1 MYNPQLETFLCVAEC
16 GSFNKAA
23 EKLFISPP
31 AVIKQINLLEEN
43 LDLQL
48 FVRTHR
54 GLQLTEAGKSL
65 VQDAKYI
72 IQYCKDSVTRAK
84 NVMKKSEDIIRI
96 GTSSMTPAQVL
107 VDLWPKLQEDQ
118 ATLYGTTTMLGG
130 YAEGKVGQLPTVM
143 STPPRADWVNPTGKA
158 MGNFIVA
165 VDPQGQLAYSGLSIE
180 KKGRPAAHVIEA
192 LTEQVAPEYLS
203 YLQNQGV
210 SYLFAG
216 EKRLNCTLLLE
227 KLHRLFGIN
236 KLMLAGGGIVNGSFL
251 AENLVDELSLVIAP
265 VADGG
270 NGVSSFTQVDFLPSW
285 PPTAFHL
292 KEVQTVVPNVL
303 WVRYTRP

>member
-1 MYNPQLETFLCVAEC
+1 MERPFVVCHMLTSLDGKIDGAFFGVPETVPAIKAYGELR
-16 GSFNKAA
+16 SFY
-23 EKLFISPP
+23 
-31 AVIKQINLLEEN
+31 
-43 LDLQL
+43 
-48 FVRTHR
+48 
-54 GLQLTEAGKSL
+54 G
-65 VQDAKYI
+65 
-72 IQYCKDSVTRAK
+72 C
-84 NVMKKSEDIIRI
+84 
-96 GTSSMTPAQVL
+96 
-107 VDLWPKLQEDQ
+107 Q

-143 STPPRADWVNPTGKA
+143 PALPQADWVNPAGKA

-165 VDPQGQLAYSGLSIE
+165 VDPKGELAYSLPTIE
-180 KKGRPAAHVIEA
+180 KKGRPAAYVIEA

-216 EKRLNCTLLLE
+216 KKRLNCTLLLE
-227 KLHRLFGIN
+227 KLRRLFGID

-270 NGVSSFTQVDFLPSW
+270 NGVSSFAQADFLPSW
-285 PPTAFHL
+285 PPAVFQL
-292 KEVQTVVPNVL
+292 KKAETVAPDVL
-303 WVRYTRP
+303 WLRYTRP

>member
-1 MYNPQLETFLCVAEC
+1 MEHPFVVCHMLTSLDGKIDGTFFGVPETVPAIKAYGELR
-16 GSFNKAA
+16 SFY
-23 EKLFISPP
+23 
-31 AVIKQINLLEEN
+31 
-43 LDLQL
+43 
-48 FVRTHR
+48 
-54 GLQLTEAGKSL
+54 G
-65 VQDAKYI
+65 
-72 IQYCKDSVTRAK
+72 C
-84 NVMKKSEDIIRI
+84 
-96 GTSSMTPAQVL
+96 
-107 VDLWPKLQEDQ
+107 Q

-130 YAEGKVGQLPTVM
+130 YAEGKVGQL
-143 STPPRADWVNPTGKA
+143 
-158 MGNFIVA
+158 
-165 VDPQGQLAYSGLSIE
+165 AYSGLSIE
-180 KKGRPAAHVIEA
+180 KKGTHVIEA

-285 PPTAFHL
+285 QPTAFHL

>member
-1 MYNPQLETFLCVAEC
+1 MGNCEVFTDVR
-16 GSFNKAA
+16 
-23 EKLFISPP
+23 PP
-31 AVIKQINLLEEN
+31 YTA
-43 LDLQL
+43 
-48 FVRTHR
+48 
-54 GLQLTEAGKSL
+54 
-65 VQDAKYI
+65 
-72 IQYCKDSVTRAK
+72 
-84 NVMKKSEDIIRI
+84 
-96 GTSSMTPAQVL
+96 
-107 VDLWPKLQEDQ
+107 
-118 ATLYGTTTMLGG
+118 
-130 YAEGKVGQLPTVM
+130 QLPCWGDM
-143 STPPRADWVNPTGKA
+143 PRERWVSWP
-158 MGNFIVA
+158 IP
-165 VDPQGQLAYSGLSIE
+165 DCPS
-180 KKGRPAAHVIEA
+180 KKRAAHVIEA

>member
-1 MYNPQLETFLCVAEC
+1 M
-16 GSFNKAA
+16 
-23 EKLFISPP
+23 
-31 AVIKQINLLEEN
+31 
-43 LDLQL
+43 
-48 FVRTHR
+48 
-54 GLQLTEAGKSL
+54 
-65 VQDAKYI
+65 
-72 IQYCKDSVTRAK
+72 
-84 NVMKKSEDIIRI
+84 
-96 GTSSMTPAQVL
+96 
-107 VDLWPKLQEDQ
+107 
-118 ATLYGTTTMLGG
+118 
-130 YAEGKVGQLPTVM
+130 
-143 STPPRADWVNPTGKA
+143 
-158 MGNFIVA
+158 
-165 VDPQGQLAYSGLSIE
+165 
-180 KKGRPAAHVIEA
+180 IEA

-227 KLHRLFGIN
+227 KLRRLFGIN
-236 KLMLAGGGIVNGSFL
+236 KLILAGGGIVNGSFL

-303 WVRYTRP
+303 WARYTRP

>member
-1 MYNPQLETFLCVAEC
+1 M
-16 GSFNKAA
+16 
-23 EKLFISPP
+23 
-31 AVIKQINLLEEN
+31 
-43 LDLQL
+43 
-48 FVRTHR
+48 
-54 GLQLTEAGKSL
+54 
-65 VQDAKYI
+65 
-72 IQYCKDSVTRAK
+72 
-84 NVMKKSEDIIRI
+84 
-96 GTSSMTPAQVL
+96 
-107 VDLWPKLQEDQ
+107 
-118 ATLYGTTTMLGG
+118 
-130 YAEGKVGQLPTVM
+130 GQLPTVM

-216 EKRLNCTLLLE
+216 EERLNCTLLLE

-251 AENLVDELSLVIAP
+251 AENLVDELSIVIAP

-270 NGVSSFTQVDFLPSW
+270 TVSVPLPKLIFCH
-285 PPTAFHL
+285 PGHRLHFIL
-292 KEVQTVVPNVL
+292 KRCRQLYRMCYGCATPGHKRAYSSNQ
-303 WVRYTRP
+303 

>member
-1 MYNPQLETFLCVAEC
+1 MEHPFVVCHMLTSLDGKIDGTFFGVPETVPAIKAYGELR
-16 GSFNKAA
+16 SFY
-23 EKLFISPP
+23 
-31 AVIKQINLLEEN
+31 
-43 LDLQL
+43 
-48 FVRTHR
+48 
-54 GLQLTEAGKSL
+54 G
-65 VQDAKYI
+65 
-72 IQYCKDSVTRAK
+72 C
-84 NVMKKSEDIIRI
+84 
-96 GTSSMTPAQVL
+96 
-107 VDLWPKLQEDQ
+107 Q

-130 YAEGKVGQLPTVM
+130 YAEGKV
-143 STPPRADWVNPTGKA
+143 
-158 MGNFIVA
+158 
-165 VDPQGQLAYSGLSIE
+165 GQLAYSGLSIE

>member
-1 MYNPQLETFLCVAEC
+1 MERPFVVCHMLTSLDGKIDGTFFGVPETVPAIKAYGELR
-16 GSFNKAA
+16 SFY
-23 EKLFISPP
+23 
-31 AVIKQINLLEEN
+31 
-43 LDLQL
+43 
-48 FVRTHR
+48 
-54 GLQLTEAGKSL
+54 G
-65 VQDAKYI
+65 
-72 IQYCKDSVTRAK
+72 C
-84 NVMKKSEDIIRI
+84 
-96 GTSSMTPAQVL
+96 
-107 VDLWPKLQEDQ
+107 Q

-130 YAEGKVGQLPTVM
+130 ICRGKGGAATHCDVHSAPSGLGKPDRQGHGQFHCC
-143 STPPRADWVNPTGKA
+143 SGPTGSA
-158 MGNFIVA
+158 
-165 VDPQGQLAYSGLSIE
+165 AYSGLSIE

>member
-1 MYNPQLETFLCVAEC
+1 MERPFVVCHMLTSLDGKIDGTFFGVPETVPAIKAYGELR
-16 GSFNKAA
+16 SFY
-23 EKLFISPP
+23 
-31 AVIKQINLLEEN
+31 
-43 LDLQL
+43 
-48 FVRTHR
+48 
-54 GLQLTEAGKSL
+54 G
-65 VQDAKYI
+65 
-72 IQYCKDSVTRAK
+72 C
-84 NVMKKSEDIIRI
+84 
-96 GTSSMTPAQVL
+96 
-107 VDLWPKLQEDQ
+107 Q

-180 KKGRPAAHVIEA
+180 KKGRPCDRGADGAGGSRIPV
-192 LTEQVAPEYLS
+192 LFTES
-203 YLQNQGV
+203 RV

-285 PPTAFHL
+285 QPTAFHL

>member
-1 MYNPQLETFLCVAEC
+1 MERPFVVCHMLTSLDGKIDGTFFGVPETIPAIKAYGELR
-16 GSFNKAA
+16 SFY
-23 EKLFISPP
+23 
-31 AVIKQINLLEEN
+31 
-43 LDLQL
+43 
-48 FVRTHR
+48 R
-54 GLQLTEAGKSL
+54 
-65 VQDAKYI
+65 
-72 IQYCKDSVTRAK
+72 C
-84 NVMKKSEDIIRI
+84 
-96 GTSSMTPAQVL
+96 
-107 VDLWPKLQEDQ
+107 Q

-192 LTEQVAPEYLS
+192 LTEQVAPEDLS

-216 EKRLNCTLLLE
+216 EERLNCTLLLE

-251 AENLVDELSLVIAP
+251 AENLVDELSIVIAP

>member
-1 MYNPQLETFLCVAEC
+1 MEHPFVVCHMLTSLDGKIDGTFFGVPETVPAIKAYGELR
-16 GSFNKAA
+16 SFY
-23 EKLFISPP
+23 
-31 AVIKQINLLEEN
+31 
-43 LDLQL
+43 
-48 FVRTHR
+48 
-54 GLQLTEAGKSL
+54 G
-65 VQDAKYI
+65 
-72 IQYCKDSVTRAK
+72 C
-84 NVMKKSEDIIRI
+84 
-96 GTSSMTPAQVL
+96 
-107 VDLWPKLQEDQ
+107 Q

-180 KKGRPAAHVIEA
+180 KKGRPCDRGADGAGGSRIPV
-192 LTEQVAPEYLS
+192 LFTES
-203 YLQNQGV
+203 RV

-285 PPTAFHL
+285 QPTAFHL